1 MNRGVLKERFHRSLD
16 GHAQKL
22 LPLSSSFSHYGVAAY
37 DQKSFFCFRLHEKSV
52 QVPTMNKNTAAIDY
66 FPLNKCFSFVLT

>member
-1 MNRGVLKERFHRSLD
+1 MSPEWRCPLNRGVLKERFHRSLD

-37 DQKSFFCFRLHEKSV
+37 DQKSFFASVYMKKVYRYRL
-52 QVPTMNKNTAAIDY
+52 
-66 FPLNKCFSFVLT
+66 